1 MEDTNLI
8 NLRHLGFGEIDLNDS
23 FFDSLKKDYNG
34 FEKWFAKKA
43 ANHEGAYVQYEDNDE
58 KKLQGFLYLK
68 MEESKIVDDVN
79 PHIESD
85 RILKVGT
92 FKINPHGTRM
102 GEQFLKIIF
111 DYAIDKNADVCYLTI
126 FEKYSELIDLISK
139 YGFNEWGT
147 KGTGKEQEKV
157 YLKNMRAI
165 TGNYMSDYPMVSPEG
180 HDKYLLSIY
189 PKYHSRMFPESILTN
204 ESRNIIKDISYT
216 NSIQKNYVCSMKGV
230 DELKEGDIIVLYR
243 TAESGRSAEYSAVA
257 TTVCTVTGVQKQD
270 DFHGFKEFYD
280 FTIKY
285 TIFDED
291 DLLYWYNRGGLKV
304 ISLIY
309 NFPLKNRIVRHD
321 LIEKIGLNRENYW
334 GFFKLSDTN
343 FIDIVNYGQSSK
355 YLR

>member
-8 NLRHLGFGEIDLNDS
+8 NLRHLGFGEINLNDQ
-23 FFDSLKKDYNG
+23 FFDSLKEDYDG

-43 ANHEGAYVQYEDNDE
+43 ANHEDAYVQYDDE
-58 KKLQGFLYLK
+58 NNLQGFLYLK
-68 MEESKIVDDVN
+68 MEESNIIEDVS
-79 PHIESD
+79 PHIEFD

-92 FKINPHGTRM
+92 FKINAHGTRM

-126 FEKYSELIDLISK
+126 FEKHRSLIDLISD
-139 YGFNEWGT
+139 YGFKEWGT
-147 KGTGKEQEKV
+147 KRTGEKQEKV
-157 YLKNMRAI
+157 YLKNMREI

-216 NSIQKNYVCSMKGV
+216 NSIRKNYVCSMKGV
-230 DELKEGDIIVLYR
+230 EDLKEGDIIVLYR

-257 TTVCTVTGVQKQD
+257 TTVCTVIRVKRQD
-270 DFHGFKEFYD
+270 EFSDFDAFYKY
-280 FTIKY
+280 TNKY
-285 TIFDED
+285 TIFERA
-291 DLLYWYNRGGLKV
+291 DLEIWFNRGGLKV
-304 ISLIY
+304 ISLVY
-309 NFPLKNRIVRHD
+309 NFPLKKRIVRHD
-321 LIEKIGLNRENYW
+321 LIEKIGLDRERYW
-334 GFFKLSDTN
+334 GFFKLSDPN
-343 FIDIVNYGQSSK
+343 FIDIVNYGQSSN